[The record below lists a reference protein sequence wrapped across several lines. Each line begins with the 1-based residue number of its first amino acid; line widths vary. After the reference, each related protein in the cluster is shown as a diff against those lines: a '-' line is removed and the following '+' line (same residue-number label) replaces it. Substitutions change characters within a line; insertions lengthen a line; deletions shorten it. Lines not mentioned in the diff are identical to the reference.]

1 MMINIKPQTNIANLR
16 SDVLRR
22 AEHLLVRELLRLLVY
37 ESFVEVSGEGHQ
49 SHLAQTEV
57 RELDMTEGRDEKI
70 VGLQISVN
78 YSEGVKVLHRQN
90 CFRKVKPEK

>member
-1 MMINIKPQTNIANLR
+1 MLTSYLVDAYPGMDFVTTYLGDNPKVHIFAN
-16 SDVLRR
+16 S
-22 AEHLLVRELLRLLVY
+22 
-37 ESFVEVSGEGHQ
+37 EVS
-49 SHLAQTEV
+49 
-57 RELDMTEGRDEKI
+57 ELDMTEGRDEKI